1 MKNML
6 ELDIKPSDILTREAF
21 LNGMVMNTIIGGSTN
36 LVLHLL
42 AIANAGG
49 VELSV
54 DDFQRI
60 TDKVPFLANMKPSGE
75 YMMQHLFE
83 IGGIAPLIKY
93 IANETNLLNLDVLTC
108 TGKTLRENL
117 AHVEPLRF
125 DGQDVIR
132 PLSNPLKAT
141 GHLTIMRGNL
151 CPGSAVAKVTGKE
164 GLTFDGTA
172 KCFDQEAGVMEAIG
186 NGHIAPG
193 NVIIIRYVGPRG
205 APGMPEQLEST
216 AAVMGAGLGKTVA
229 LITDGRFS
237 GASHGFCVGH
247 VVPEAIEGGPIAL
260 VQDGD
265 RITIDANSRLI
276 TLHVEEAELEQ
287 RKKAWLAD
295 PSKSQL
301 KVKRG

>member
-1 MKNML
+1 M
-6 ELDIKPSDILTREAF
+6 
-21 LNGMVMNTIIGGSTN
+21 
-36 LVLHLL
+36 VLHLL
-42 AIANAGG
+42 AVANTGG
-49 VELSV
+49 VDLKIE
-54 DDFQRI
+54 DFQDV
-60 TDKVPFLANMKPSGE
+60 TDRVPFLANMKPSGE

-93 IANETNLLNLDVLTC
+93 VANETDLLNLDVLTC

-117 AHVEPLRF
+117 ADVEPLRF
-125 DGQDVIR
+125 TGQKVIR
-132 PLSNPLKAT
+132 PLSDPLKAT

-172 KCFDQEAGVMEAIG
+172 RVFDREAGVIEAIG
-186 NGHIAPG
+186 NGRIAAG

-205 APGMPEQLEST
+205 APGMPEQLQST
-216 AAVMGAGLGKTVA
+216 AAVMGAGLGKSVA

-260 VQDGD
+260 VEDDD

-276 TLHVEEAELEQ
+276 TLHVDEAELEK
-287 RKKAWLAD
+287 RRKAWQAD
-295 PSKSQL
+295 PSKREL
-301 KVKRG
+301 KVKRGLLYKYARTVADASTGAVTDLF